1 MSSNDEDFS
10 NNPGFLR
17 YKIEQIEKLVYPLV
31 ETVNGLDKKVGL
43 LAQKI
48 LIATLMIGGAFQVF
62 GLWYSNNKSADVNS
76 DENKKAY
83 YEMRVNEST
92 KVKELQAEIDRLK
105 KGGN

>member
-1 MSSNDEDFS
+1 MPSNDEDFS

-48 LIATLMIGGAFQVF
+48 LIATLLIGGAFQVF
-62 GLWYSNNKSADVNS
+62 GLWYSNNKSVDAYS
-76 DENKKAY
+76 DEDKKMY
-83 YEMRVNEST
+83 YEMRVSESA
-92 KVKELQAEIDRLK
+92 KVKELQDEIDRLK
-105 KGGN
+105 NKK

>member
-1 MSSNDEDFS
+1 MPSNDEDFS

-48 LIATLMIGGAFQVF
+48 LIATLLIGGAFQVF
-62 GLWYSNNKSADVNS
+62 GLWYSNRSADGYS
-76 DENKKAY
+76 DEDKKMY
-83 YEMRVNEST
+83 YEMRASESA

-105 KGGN
+105 KGVR